1 MSRVLSMLKI
11 FFQPDNLLVYLTNHI
26 ISRVLFS
33 NARLMWYRQVMGF
46 KIGKKTSI
54 LRDFKVSRSG
64 NLEIGDHTVI
74 NNSCQFDNRFP
85 IKIGSNVSIT
95 YGTSIFTKGHDI
107 DDALFRTK
115 GAGVIIEDYVWIA
128 AYALILPG
136 VTLGRGSVV
145 LPGSVV
151 TKSTEAFQIVGGNP
165 ATFVRERSRN
175 LNYELY
181 WDPWFPFWG

>member
-1 MSRVLSMLKI
+1 MLKNI
-11 FFQPDNLLVYLTNHI
+11 IQPDNLLVYFTNHI

-33 NARLMWYRQVMGF
+33 HMRLTWYRKAMHF

-54 LRDFKVSRSG
+54 LRDFKVSRRG
-64 NLEIGDHTVI
+64 NLEIGEHTVI
-74 NNSCQFDNRFP
+74 NNACRFDNRYP
-85 IKIGSNVSIT
+85 IKIGNNVSIT

-128 AYALILPG
+128 AYAIILPG

-151 TKSTEAFQIVGGNP
+151 TTSTGEFQVVGGNP
-165 ATFVRERSRN
+165 ATFVRERNRN
-175 LNYELY
+175 LSYELY

>member
-1 MSRVLSMLKI
+1 MLKNNL
-11 FFQPDNLLVYLTNHI
+11 QPDNLLVYFTNHI

-33 NARLMWYRQVMGF
+33 YARLMWYRQGMGF

-54 LRDFKVSRSG
+54 LRDFKVSGRG

-74 NNSCQFDNRFP
+74 NNSCRFDNRFP
-85 IKIGSNVSIT
+85 IKIGNNVSIT

-107 DDALFRTK
+107 DDSLFRTK
-115 GAGVIIEDYVWIA
+115 GASVIIEDYVWIA
-128 AYALILPG
+128 AYAIILPG
-136 VTLGRGSVV
+136 VTLGKGSVV

-151 TKSTEAFQIVGGNP
+151 TTSTEAFQVVGGNP
-165 ATFVRERSRN
+165 ATFVRERNRN
-175 LNYELY
+175 LNYKLN